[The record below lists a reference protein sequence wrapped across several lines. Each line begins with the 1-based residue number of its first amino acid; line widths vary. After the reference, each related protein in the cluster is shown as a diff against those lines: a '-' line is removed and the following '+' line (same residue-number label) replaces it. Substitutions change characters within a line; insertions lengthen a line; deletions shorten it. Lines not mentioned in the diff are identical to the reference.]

1 MEESKHLKI
10 GLILIGGSLKGI
22 YGHTGVVTAIRD
34 LGIEPKVIL
43 GASAGSIVGSFM
55 AAGLDNKTML
65 NKMLTLTAEQFL
77 DKISRFDIL
86 KEFIINKAKNFRG
99 FIKGDK
105 LEEYVQKALVE
116 KDDFNKC
123 VTPFYVSATDLKT
136 YKLRLFNTG
145 KISEKCRASTAIPM
159 MFQPKLID
167 GQYYIDGALLK
178 DDLPRALLD
187 VYPDL
192 DYIIVSNFSYEQT
205 TEDNSYLEDDIFP
218 MVEIVR
224 RAMSINEKYT
234 WPKKIGKT
242 KLIYLAP
249 GLTQPVDIFKP
260 NPALAKS
267 VFKDSYK
274 YAKYHI
280 ERYFKHSHAFRKK
293 HDKPADPPAPP
304 TNNA

>member
-1 MEESKHLKI
+1 MEDIKHLKI

-22 YGHTGVVTAIRD
+22 YGHTGIVTAIRD
-34 LGIEPKVIL
+34 LGIEPRVIL

-55 AAGLDNKTML
+55 AVGFDNKWMI

-77 DKISRFDIL
+77 DKIGRFDIL

-105 LEEYVQKALVE
+105 LEEYVKIALQD
-116 KDDFNKC
+116 KDNFNKT
-123 VTPFYVSATDLKT
+123 VIPFYVSATDLKT

-145 KISEKCRASTAIPM
+145 NISEKCRASTAIPM

-167 GQYYIDGALLK
+167 GQYYIDGALRK
-178 DDLPRALLD
+178 DDLPKALLD
-187 VYPDL
+187 VHPDL

-205 TEDNSYLEDDIFP
+205 TDDNSYLEDDVFP

-234 WPKKIGKT
+234 WPKKIGRT

-267 VFKDSYK
+267 VFKDSHK

-280 ERYFKHSHAFRKK
+280 ERYFKHSHVFRKNK
-293 HDKPADPPAPP
+293 KQEPPAP
-304 TNNA
+304 AAE

>member
-1 MEESKHLKI
+1 MEDIKNLKI

-22 YGHTGVVTAIRD
+22 YGHTGIVVALREM
-34 LGIEPKVIL
+34 GIAPKVIL

-55 AAGLDNKTML
+55 AAGFDNKWMI
-65 NKMLTLTAEQFL
+65 NKMLTLTADQFL
-77 DKISRFDIL
+77 DKISRWDIL
-86 KEFIINKAKNFRG
+86 KEFIVNKARNFRG

-105 LEEYVQKALVE
+105 LEEYVQLALQD
-116 KDDFNKC
+116 KDDFSKTT
-123 VTPFYVSATDLKT
+123 TPFYVSATDLRT
-136 YKLRLFNTG
+136 YSLRLFNTG

-167 GQYYIDGALLK
+167 GQYYIDGALRK

-187 VYPDL
+187 VHPDL

-205 TEDNSYLEDDIFP
+205 TDDNSYLEDDVFP

-260 NPALAKS
+260 NRDIAKS
-267 VFKDSYK
+267 VFKDSNK

-280 ERYFKHSHAFRKK
+280 DRYFKHSHAFRKK
-293 HDKPADPPAPP
+293 HEKKDPPTPP
-304 TNNA
+304 NQTNA